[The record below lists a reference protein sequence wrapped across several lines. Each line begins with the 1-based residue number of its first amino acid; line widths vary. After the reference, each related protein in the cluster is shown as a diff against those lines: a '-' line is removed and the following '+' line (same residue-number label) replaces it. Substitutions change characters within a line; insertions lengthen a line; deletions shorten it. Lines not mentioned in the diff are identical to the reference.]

1 MKRRLF
7 LFGSAGLG
15 AGRLMHA
22 ATRRRPRVACI
33 LNAYFPNSHADV
45 FMSRLLDGYRL
56 NGKWYAPRV
65 EVASLYVDQFPVNDM
80 AHEQA
85 REHAIPLFPT
95 VAEALRLG
103 GAKLAVDGIA
113 VIGEHGNYP
122 RTPRGNFM
130 YPRKRYFDEITRV
143 MKEDGRIVPLHND
156 KYLAYEWK
164 DAKEMYDT
172 VRAMKIPFMAGSTLP
187 LTWRRPPL
195 EFDRGTHFR
204 ELLAVSN
211 SDLEEHVYHAIEML
225 QAMAERRAGG
235 ETGVARV
242 RYADGEEVWDLARQS
257 AWSRDLL
264 DAALTRRVNP
274 APVDNHEPPQAFL
287 IEYRDGTLATVINLN
302 SMTRDFLFAARVAG
316 QAEPVSSCFYIQ
328 LYLHNHWGF
337 MVRNFEDLV
346 LSRRLPNPVER
357 TLVANGIM
365 LAGLDSKLKGGPWI
379 DTPEIDIRYS

>member
-1 MKRRLF
+1 
-7 LFGSAGLG
+7 
-15 AGRLMHA
+15 
-22 ATRRRPRVACI
+22 
-33 LNAYFPNSHADV
+33 
-45 FMSRLLDGYRL
+45 
-56 NGKWYAPRV
+56 
-65 EVASLYVDQFPVNDM
+65 
-80 AHEQA
+80 
-85 REHAIPLFPT
+85 
-95 VAEALRLG
+95 
-103 GAKLAVDGIA
+103 
-113 VIGEHGNYP
+113 
-122 RTPRGNFM
+122 
-130 YPRKRYFDEITRV
+130 
-143 MKEDGRIVPLHND
+143 
-156 KYLAYEWK
+156 
-164 DAKEMYDT
+164 MYDT
-172 VRAMKIPFMAGSTLP
+172 ARAMKIPFMAGSTLP

-195 EFDRGTHFR
+195 EFDRGTHLR

-242 RYADGEEVWDLARQS
+242 RYAEGEEVWDLARQS

-274 APVDNHEPPQAFL
+274 APVNNHEPPQAFL
-287 IEYRDGTLATVINLN
+287 IEYRDGTPATVINLN

-328 LYLHNHWGF
+328 LYLHNHWSF

-357 TLVANGIM
+357 TLVANGLM
-365 LAGLDSKLKGGPWI
+365 LAGLESKLKGGPWI